1 MPAVSVKDAA
11 VDDTPFPFPEQKRMV
26 VDRYPAFALCDISEF
41 EFLMPVPWIDVPL
54 AVIPIDITGTWK
66 GTVSM
71 FPVFK
76 LIFQYF
82 YR

>member
-41 EFLMPVPWIDVPL
+41 EFFMPVPRIDIPF
-54 AVIPIDITGTWK
+54 AVIPVNIAGTWE
-66 GTVSM
+66 GAVPM
-71 FPVFK
+71 FPVFN
-76 LIFQYF
+76 
-82 YR
+82 